1 MFYGCTLYQPS
12 KKRMERWLAHT
23 SVPFDPLEALKHLD
37 SREMECPMC
46 RTLLRAPYLTK
57 SGPGHVPGYAQPGF
71 SIACKQC
78 KVDITRERLGL
89 GRFTADLVKNLAI
102 AGGDYAEY
110 SSAYLAGTLLSRSGS
125 LDKAYASRVKATLL
139 HAEPFKLRKA
149 PAGREKS
156 SLLSLR
162 CLANPAPSP
171 DPDWARDIQKRLD
184 RSFENARTAIR
195 ESLGQKEHDLAE
207 RIMSAYQQDRPFSID
222 LAGAVMRQG
231 AFVEKMSKLGWTDL
245 HYFDGPER
253 EAILSR
259 ALARYCGFMDL
270 MHSSPTSFFV
280 PTLEI
285 DLAWHTHQLM
295 GDQYARDCLAH
306 VGRFIDHDD
315 KVEEDRLSVSFEKT
329 CEAWQGRFG
338 HAYLHECRHS
348 SETTRLCNQKLSNS
362 DKNDLADGFDVTVPA
377 VGHTGASDDGGIISV
392 TAVIISDACDE
403 PAGSDGPAGCNGGCG
418 GGGCGGGCGGGGC
431 SSG

>member
-23 SVPFDPLEALKHLD
+23 SVPFDPLEALKHMD
-37 SREMECPMC
+37 SRAMECPMC
-46 RTLLRAPYLTK
+46 RTILRARKWLDFNYVPSTCSCTISAYLTK

-78 KVDITRERLGL
+78 KVDITRDRLGL

-110 SSAYLAGTLLSRSGS
+110 SSAYLASVFAIPQCFAMKLIPPPPSGTLLSRSGS

-162 CLANPAPSP
+162 RLANPAPSP

-195 ESLGQKEHDLAE
+195 ESLGPKEHDL
-207 RIMSAYQQDRPFSID
+207 
-222 LAGAVMRQG
+222 
-231 AFVEKMSKLGWTDL
+231 
-245 HYFDGPER
+245 
-253 EAILSR
+253 
-259 ALARYCGFMDL
+259 
-270 MHSSPTSFFV
+270 
-280 PTLEI
+280 
-285 DLAWHTHQLM
+285 
-295 GDQYARDCLAH
+295 
-306 VGRFIDHDD
+306 
-315 KVEEDRLSVSFEKT
+315 
-329 CEAWQGRFG
+329 
-338 HAYLHECRHS
+338 
-348 SETTRLCNQKLSNS
+348 
-362 DKNDLADGFDVTVPA
+362 
-377 VGHTGASDDGGIISV
+377 
-392 TAVIISDACDE
+392 
-403 PAGSDGPAGCNGGCG
+403 
-418 GGGCGGGCGGGGC
+418 
-431 SSG
+431 